1 MGDDEKR
8 SDGKL
13 IEIDRCSTEEGRSAT
28 RNCVRG
34 VFGMRL
40 VNCAVLLSK
49 DQAHSEMGTSQCR
62 IRVGKEWIWERYF
75 EQSES
80 VVEQGIQRTRT
91 EESAI
96 QDWVNR
102 DYGLTIIEIHEC
114 YITAYLADR
123 NRRKVKNSQICRRK
137 EIGKDIKENIISF
150 CLIYVTRDWKCSRS
164 LL

>member
-28 RNCVRG
+28 RNCVLG

-62 IRVGKEWIWERYF
+62 IRVGKEWIWGRYF

-91 EESAI
+91 EERAI
-96 QDWVNR
+96 QDWVNK
-102 DYGLTIIEIHEC
+102 DYGLTIIGMDEC
-114 YITAYLADR
+114 YIAAYLTDR

-150 CLIYVTRDWKCSRS
+150 CLIYVTRD
-164 LL
+164 